1 MNIIE
6 RKTAVITLSGLGLPA
21 ARKAVQAFADA
32 DLFVHRDVALPHG
45 VRAERFERVVALT
58 AERWTEYRQLV
69 YLMPTGVVTRAI
81 GPCIQHKL
89 KDPAVVVADVYARWI
104 VSLLS
109 GHEGGANLV
118 AHHLANVL
126 DAEPIVTTT
135 TEAERELIV
144 GVGCRKG
151 ASADDIINAV
161 QQVLSDCHEDVAN
174 VRLLASADIKK
185 DEAGL
190 HEAACQMKLPLRL
203 IASDAIRANTRC
215 ETKVYETPSRRVGL
229 PGVAEPTALLA
240 GRRTELLIPRQ
251 TINSVT
257 VAVARERSLS

>member
-1 MNIIE
+1 MNITE

-32 DLFVHRDVALPHG
+32 DLFVHQDVELPQG
-45 VRAERFERVVALT
+45 VEAERFERVIALT
-58 AERWTEYRQLV
+58 RERWTDYRQFV
-69 YLMPTGVVTRAI
+69 YFMPTGVVTRAI

-89 KDPAVVVADVYARWI
+89 KDPAVVVTDVYARWI

-118 AHHLANVL
+118 THYLANVL

-151 ASADDIINAV
+151 ARADDIIQAV
-161 QQVLSDCHEDVAN
+161 KQALSECQADITN
-174 VRLLASADIKK
+174 VRLLASADIKT

-190 HEAACQMKLPLRL
+190 HQAACQMELPLRL

-215 ETKVYETPSRRVGL
+215 ETTEYETPSRRIGL
-229 PGVAEPTALLA
+229 PGVAEPAALLA

-251 TINSVT
+251 IINSVT